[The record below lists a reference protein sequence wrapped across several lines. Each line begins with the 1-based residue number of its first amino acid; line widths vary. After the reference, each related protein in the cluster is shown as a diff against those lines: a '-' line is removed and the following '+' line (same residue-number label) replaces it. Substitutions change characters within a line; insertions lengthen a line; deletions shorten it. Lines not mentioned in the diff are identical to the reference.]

1 MEERKEIDIPAI
13 FEKIKELD
21 NEKIMQLKRAAN
33 VSFENLQTTQRI
45 TFFNLLDDD
54 SMGKA
59 KSEFLIHMMS
69 MFVKQDCQTGK
80 PFEKL
85 LAEMYNA
92 GSASVKQKIG
102 YMIDEQDRYV
112 LFDYIYRY
120 AKIFSKDHSIDIVKL
135 TSDILNWSYSVKNDW
150 IKVIAGIS

>member
-21 NEKIMQLKRAAN
+21 NEKKMQLKRAAN

-59 KSEFLIHMMS
+59 KSEFLR
-69 MFVKQDCQTGK
+69 FQ
-80 PFEKL
+80 
-85 LAEMYNA
+85 A
-92 GSASVKQKIG
+92 GILG
-102 YMIDEQDRYV
+102 Y
-112 LFDYIYRY
+112 
-120 AKIFSKDHSIDIVKL
+120 S
-135 TSDILNWSYSVKNDW
+135 
-150 IKVIAGIS
+150 IAGMKAFEGKFSYENQLFS

>member
-21 NEKIMQLKRAAN
+21 NEKKMQLKRAAN

-69 MFVKQDCQTGK
+69 MFVKQDCQTGN
-80 PFEKL
+80 L
-85 LAEMYNA
+85 L
-92 GSASVKQKIG
+92 
-102 YMIDEQDRYV
+102 
-112 LFDYIYRY
+112 
-120 AKIFSKDHSIDIVKL
+120 
-135 TSDILNWSYSVKNDW
+135 KNFW
-150 IKVIAGIS
+150 PKCITREVPLLSRRLVI

>member
-1 MEERKEIDIPAI
+1 
-13 FEKIKELD
+13 
-21 NEKIMQLKRAAN
+21 
-33 VSFENLQTTQRI
+33 
-45 TFFNLLDDD
+45 
-54 SMGKA
+54 
-59 KSEFLIHMMS
+59 
-69 MFVKQDCQTGK
+69 
-80 PFEKL
+80 
-85 LAEMYNA
+85 MYNA

-135 TSDILNWSYSVKNDW
+135 TADILNWSYSVKNDW

>member
-21 NEKIMQLKRAAN
+21 NEKKMQFKRAAN

-59 KSEFLIHMMS
+59 KSEFLIYMMS

-135 TSDILNWSYSVKNDW
+135 TADILNWSYSVKNDW